1 MENSAFVKTLASNN
15 RSTRQGA
22 LDSLNNYLQKKDL
35 KQQDYDKLWKG
46 LYYSMWFS
54 DRPRP
59 QQRLANELGE
69 LFVNDVFVK
78 SSGNAVINTKSKLP
92 YNQENFI
99 KFAKS
104 FWKVILL
111 EWMKID
117 HHRLDKYLLLIRRVF
132 YNQILYLHKQEYDQL
147 LVQNYL
153 TRVMERF
160 PLSGDVRVYNGI
172 PLHLIDIFV
181 TEWERVF
188 QTDIDDADDADDVE
202 IDAAVVKNSCVPQF
216 IELFVKLTKDVDV
229 SKVLKTKIKEDILHD
244 STLLQ
249 WDVLS
254 KDAPSAEKDASE
266 NQNDEEEEEEEE
278 EEWNGF

>member
-15 RSTRQGA
+15 RSTRQSA
-22 LDSLNNYLQKKDL
+22 LESLNKYLQKKDL

-78 SSGNAVINTKSKLP
+78 NNAVTNAKSKLP
-92 YNQENFI
+92 QNQENFI

-132 YNQILYLHKQEYDQL
+132 YNQILYLHVQKYDQL
-147 LVQNYL
+147 LVQNYM

-172 PLHLIDIFV
+172 PLHIIDIFV

-188 QTDIDDADDADDVE
+188 KTDMDESSEDEDDAE
-202 IDAAVVKNSCVPQF
+202 IDAEVVRSSCVPQF
-216 IELFVKLTKDVDV
+216 IEVFAKLTQNVDV
-229 SKVLKTKIKEDILHD
+229 SKVLKTKIKEDILQD
-244 STLLQ
+244 STLSQ
-249 WDVLS
+249 WGVLPEN
-254 KDAPSAEKDASE
+254 KKSAEKDAK
-266 NQNDEEEEEEEE
+266 EEDGGEEEEEE